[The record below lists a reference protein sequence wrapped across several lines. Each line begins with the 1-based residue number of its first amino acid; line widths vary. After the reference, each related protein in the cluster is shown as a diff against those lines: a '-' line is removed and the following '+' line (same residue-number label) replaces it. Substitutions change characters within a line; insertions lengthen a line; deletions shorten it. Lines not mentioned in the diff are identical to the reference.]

1 MIKSFVATRCRANL
15 NDYAINFPGQ
25 KDRSR
30 NCIDQI
36 LVSASTQQII
46 RHAVNR
52 SERDVMEKKKK
63 TACVSESALT
73 SQRPENEIKNKR

>member
-63 TACVSESALT
+63 NGVRERICSYIPAARE
-73 SQRPENEIKNKR
+73 

>member
-1 MIKSFVATRCRANL
+1 MIKSSVATRCRANL

-25 KDRSR
+25 KNRSR

-52 SERDVMEKKKK
+52 SERDVMGKKK